1 MIRIAIQSKGR
12 LNEETV
18 ALLDS
23 IGIKIDDAKR
33 KFLSRPRNSPIEGL
47 YMRDDD
53 IPQLVANGTATL
65 GSVGLNGVA
74 EKA

>member
-33 KFLSRPRNSPIEGL
+33 KFLSRSRNFPIEVL

-53 IPQLVANGTATL
+53 IPQLVA
-65 GSVGLNGVA
+65 
-74 EKA
+74 